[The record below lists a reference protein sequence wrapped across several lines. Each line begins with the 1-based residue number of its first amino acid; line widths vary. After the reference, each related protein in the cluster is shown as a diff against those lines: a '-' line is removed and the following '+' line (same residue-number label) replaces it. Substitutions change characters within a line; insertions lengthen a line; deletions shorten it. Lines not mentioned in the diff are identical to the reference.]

1 MATEGCHSAPD
12 LAASTIELMAA
23 ERRLLDVIG
32 WAVVAVSLILVAY
45 LVMSI
50 VS

>member
-1 MATEGCHSAPD
+1 MVDADMSDTS
-12 LAASTIELMAA
+12 LMAA
-23 ERRLLDVIG
+23 ERCLLDVIG
-32 WAVVAVSLILVAY
+32 WAVVAVSLIFVAY